1 MPFKG
6 EQKNQ
11 YSRDKRAEKKKERVE
26 LNEFLD
32 PLREKDE
39 SANGVRHLSESLS
52 WVELG
57 KIYRGLD
64 YQESEEDEKKKIK
77 RPDPSTSKIL
87 GMERSFEEWLNLRDQ
102 ARKDL
107 FWLGKTVLK
116 KDWVSEVHQI
126 VCDQFV
132 QKDFDG
138 AWPAGYTLKDVHDA
152 IKRQERFDQY
162 GSPTREMTLLDSRGF
177 YKTTIDGVDVIQWM
191 LNVPDIR
198 IFLLTG
204 VYKQG
209 VKFLRDIK
217 AYLYWPDRG
226 DFTDMHLLFPE
237 YIIRG
242 RDGTSALGLVLDVRK
257 HKQPDES
264 IWVNSLDASLSGGH
278 CDIRKN
284 DDVVTDSN
292 SNSEDARESLKD
304 KFDTADGMRGDWG
317 FTDNIGTRYFPK
329 DLYGLR
335 LQAYRDHPEES
346 ALKYFCRGCWTVK
359 PEYAEVPLKEL
370 TEDMVILTF
379 PERTF
384 KILRQILLNN
394 ERTFR
399 CQQLNEPAGEDKD
412 GDFRVTF
419 DEDALRRHLYQ
430 KEAAPK
436 VGDIYIC
443 WDWALTANKRS
454 DFSAGVVGRVYQ
466 KEDGR
471 YALVILEVICD
482 QLSQSE
488 LVLNII
494 NLNKKWN
501 PKRTLIENSNG
512 ADWLKAELQRLAP
525 VFGVS
530 LNIFW
535 KNPSTLRHAKRNRI
549 KGLEILLNDD
559 RLYFVA
565 GSWIDRTFYQMTMY
579 TGEDKNRGRKDDIPD
594 AMSYFHTSFFPVT
607 SMNQKDAEEAK
618 AFLEE
623 EKKKYQIKAN
633 YDRIFGRPP
642 DISNINFGSAP
653 PEDTGWVPKWPTRK

>member
-370 TEDMVILTF
+370 TEDMVIL
-379 PERTF
+379 
-384 KILRQILLNN
+384 
-394 ERTFR
+394 
-399 CQQLNEPAGEDKD
+399 
-412 GDFRVTF
+412 
-419 DEDALRRHLYQ
+419 
-430 KEAAPK
+430 
-436 VGDIYIC
+436 
-443 WDWALTANKRS
+443 
-454 DFSAGVVGRVYQ
+454 
-466 KEDGR
+466 
-471 YALVILEVICD
+471 EVICD

-653 PEDTGWVPKWPTRK
+653 PEDTGWVPKWPTKK